1 VTRRKR
7 EPFEHSGGENG
18 ILLLHGF
25 SGSPFEV
32 RELGARLHR
41 RGYSIYAPELPG
53 HGGDVRVLGRVR
65 RDDYLEAAEAL
76 FDLAQRRSKRVYVV
90 GFSLGG
96 ALGLH
101 IAQRRNPAALVTI
114 NSPVFM
120 PPHVAVASRISKSIP
135 LPVNINALFGHAG
148 YVTVPAS
155 ALATFL
161 SVLARVRRGLHDVR
175 CPLLVLHSAR
185 DTVVPVANAST
196 IADAVSSPD
205 RRVIILSHGP
215 HLMTVGTRL
224 DAIEPLVAE
233 FLERMDR
240 GHAPRGRISA
250 ESSANRPTR

>member
-7 EPFEHSGGENG
+7 DPFEHAGGESG

-32 RELGARLHR
+32 RELGARLHQ
-41 RGYSIYAPELPG
+41 RGYSVYAPELPG

-90 GFSLGG
+90 GFSMGG
-96 ALGLH
+96 TLGLH
-101 IAQRRNPAALVTI
+101 IAQRRDPAALVTV

-120 PPHVAVASRISKSIP
+120 PPHVHHGAALSRVSKSIP
-135 LPVNINALFGHAG
+135 VPVNLNALFDHEG

-185 DTVVPVANAST
+185 DITVPVANAAA

-205 RRVIILSHGP
+205 RRVIILSQGQ

-224 DAIEPLVAE
+224 DTIEPLVAE

-240 GHAPRGRISA
+240 GHARHGRTSA
-250 ESSANRPTR
+250 ESS